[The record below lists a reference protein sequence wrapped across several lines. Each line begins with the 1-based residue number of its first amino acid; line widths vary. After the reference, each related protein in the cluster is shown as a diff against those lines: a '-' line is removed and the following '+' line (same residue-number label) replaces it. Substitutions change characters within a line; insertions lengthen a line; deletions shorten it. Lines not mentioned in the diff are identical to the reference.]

1 MQLDIHQLD
10 RKYEGVKVRDRRE
23 EARLRVSLEQEGQ
36 KQPVVVVRIEDDRY
50 VLVDGYRRLRVL
62 EKMGRDVVDA
72 LVLDTGEVEALVTM
86 HHLQRPRDRSPLEDG
101 YLVRV
106 LTEEHGLSQR
116 DIARRLGHTQSWVSR
131 RLGLVRDL
139 PEWLQALVR
148 KGELTCKAATRALL
162 PMARAI
168 RPDAE
173 ALAHN
178 LRGLCLSTR
187 QVEELYEAWRS
198 GDARSRRLVVE
209 NPLLVLQS
217 LEITKEPDWG
227 KPATEA
233 AVLLRDLE
241 ALLGL
246 SRRTDRHLDRLLLE
260 GPSQETLCHVLR
272 AWRKVRVVWD
282 QINVRL
288 HEEEACHE
296 RPGDKTPDPAPTRG
310 GDECPNDSEASG
322 GLPLFRDAGDHLGQ

>member
-168 RPDAE
+168 DGPGHQTGRRSPGPQPPGPVSIDPTS
-173 ALAHN
+173 
-178 LRGLCLSTR
+178 RGAVRGMAIRRR
-187 QVEELYEAWRS
+187 QVPPTGR
-198 GDARSRRLVVE
+198 
-209 NPLLVLQS
+209 
-217 LEITKEPDWG
+217 G
-227 KPATEA
+227 KPA
-233 AVLLRDLE
+233 
-241 ALLGL
+241 
-246 SRRTDRHLDRLLLE
+246 
-260 GPSQETLCHVLR
+260 
-272 AWRKVRVVWD
+272 
-282 QINVRL
+282 
-288 HEEEACHE
+288 
-296 RPGDKTPDPAPTRG
+296 
-310 GDECPNDSEASG
+310 
-322 GLPLFRDAGDHLGQ
+322 AGSSIA